1 MAAAETGKNDLGF
14 FWINDTS
21 DEDQPVVFIPGVN
34 KEGHFRT
41 AFKSGSWSNSSER
54 KVKMRAKYGCQIR
67 GEASLR
73 WGNKKRGQPLSL
85 SSVSESSMGRGQ
97 LQFAPEAT
105 VPSPN
110 PATRQHLLTNSQV
123 LSEVTQ
129 AKSRASL
136 KDLCPEDK
144 RRITNLIQELARVS
158 EEKEESVQRLKD
170 EQETFECKILQL
182 EQQNQLI
189 VQERESLQ
197 QQYRECQELLGL
209 YQQYLS
215 QQQEKLNQ
223 SIAQLSHSRSSHSNS
238 HKKAP
243 SSEVGSTKPSRA
255 EIATAWD
262 GSYLGLPTPG
272 GTRTNGGGR
281 ERSGRGRVPYLS
293 PASLSDDLHS
303 ATSPPYSSS
312 SNQSQGPIKCQG
324 CRGVAARSRREH
336 LVNGGFPHRG
346 ATEDP
351 RLGNTSPRLHNGSGE
366 PPEDSRRLPGP
377 RRLLLEGDP
386 AWQGAGSERDLTAP
400 LLGREDWEKRRHQLL
415 LQKLQLEVERGRL
428 QARLAQQEERLIRQN
443 QHLLHTRLDYSRFQ
457 QATAAELGHSMSRNG
472 TDPLPNEH
480 VFLSEMRGC
489 DDAEDS
495 GETAEQEA
503 PPLKDHTAHIPLQNS
518 IHLPEP
524 CHNNSRRDM
533 ATSLVVSQSRL
544 KATPAPVMP
553 PALRR
558 TPDAR
563 LDSSL
568 IELLEVFS
576 PISVPKRG
584 NPPRRPPPFSAPKQ
598 AHHALLSRP
607 GPYRTPK
614 QDLEESQI
622 LEEIFFIC

>member
-1 MAAAETGKNDLGF
+1 MAAAETGKNDSGF
-14 FWINDTS
+14 CWVNDN
-21 DEDQPVVFIPGVN
+21 EDQTVVFIPGVN

-67 GEASLR
+67 GEAPLR

-105 VPSPN
+105 VPSPS
-110 PATRQHLLTNSQV
+110 PATRQHLLTTSQA

-144 RRITNLIQELARVS
+144 RRIANLIQELARVS

-223 SIAQLSHSRSSHSNS
+223 SITQLSHSCSSHSNS
-238 HKKAP
+238 HRKAP

-272 GTRTNGGGR
+272 GTGTNGGGR
-281 ERSGRGRVPYLS
+281 ESGRGRVPYLS
-293 PASLSDDLHS
+293 PASLSDDLHL
-303 ATSPPYSSS
+303 ATSPPSSSS

-324 CRGVAARSRREH
+324 CRGVGARSRREH

-346 ATEDP
+346 ATEDL
-351 RLGNTSPRLHNGSGE
+351 RLGNTSPRLHSGSGE
-366 PPEDSRRLPGP
+366 PSEDSRRLPRP
-377 RRLLLEGDP
+377 RKLLLEGDP

-400 LLGREDWEKRRHQLL
+400 LLDWEERKHQLL
-415 LQKLQLEVERGRL
+415 LQKLQLEVERERL

-443 QHLLHTRLDYSRFQ
+443 QQLLHTRLDYSRFQ

-480 VFLSEMRGC
+480 VLLSEMRGC
-489 DDAEDS
+489 DDAEDL

-503 PPLKDHTAHIPLQNS
+503 PPLKEHTAHIPLQNS
-518 IHLPEP
+518 IHLSEP

-553 PALRR
+553 PTLRR
-558 TPDAR
+558 THDAR

-584 NPPRRPPPFSAPKQ
+584 NPPRRPPAPSAPKP
-598 AHHALLSRP
+598 AHQALLSRP
-607 GPYRTPK
+607 GPYRTTQ

>member
-1 MAAAETGKNDLGF
+1 
-14 FWINDTS
+14 
-21 DEDQPVVFIPGVN
+21 
-34 KEGHFRT
+34 
-41 AFKSGSWSNSSER
+41 
-54 KVKMRAKYGCQIR
+54 MRAKYGCQIR
-67 GEASLR
+67 GEAPLR

-105 VPSPN
+105 VPSPS
-110 PATRQHLLTNSQV
+110 PATRQHLLTTSQA

-144 RRITNLIQELARVS
+144 RRIANLIQELARVS

-223 SIAQLSHSRSSHSNS
+223 SITQLSHSCSSHSNS
-238 HKKAP
+238 HRKAP

-272 GTRTNGGGR
+272 GTGTNGGGR
-281 ERSGRGRVPYLS
+281 ESGRGRVPYLS
-293 PASLSDDLHS
+293 PASLSDDLHL
-303 ATSPPYSSS
+303 ATSPPSSSS

-324 CRGVAARSRREH
+324 CRGVGARSRREH

-346 ATEDP
+346 ATEDL
-351 RLGNTSPRLHNGSGE
+351 RLGNTSPRLHSGSGE
-366 PPEDSRRLPGP
+366 PSEDSRRLPRP
-377 RRLLLEGDP
+377 RKLLLEGDP

-400 LLGREDWEKRRHQLL
+400 LLDWEERKHQLL
-415 LQKLQLEVERGRL
+415 LQKLQLEVERERL

-443 QHLLHTRLDYSRFQ
+443 QQLLHTRLDYSRFQ

-480 VFLSEMRGC
+480 VLLSEMRGC
-489 DDAEDS
+489 DDAEDL

-503 PPLKDHTAHIPLQNS
+503 PPLKEHTAHIPLQNS
-518 IHLPEP
+518 IHLSEP

-553 PALRR
+553 PTLRR
-558 TPDAR
+558 THDAR

-584 NPPRRPPPFSAPKQ
+584 NPPRRPPAPSAPKP
-598 AHHALLSRP
+598 AHQALLSRP
-607 GPYRTPK
+607 GPYRTTQ